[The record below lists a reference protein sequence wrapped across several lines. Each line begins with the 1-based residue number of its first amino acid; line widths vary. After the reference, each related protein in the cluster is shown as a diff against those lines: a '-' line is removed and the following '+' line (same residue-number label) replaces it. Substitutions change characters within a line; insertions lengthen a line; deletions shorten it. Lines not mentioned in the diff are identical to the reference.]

1 MSEKTRRGNADVPSS
16 RDAQKPINAKDTV
29 EGSWLTGTG
38 DEESDPL
45 RDEAAERAAKASEP
59 GGERE

>member
-1 MSEKTRRGNADVPSS
+1 MSEKPPRATADIASS

-29 EGSWLTGTG
+29 EGSWVTGTG

-45 RDEAAERAAKASEP
+45 REEAAERAAKASEP
-59 GGERE
+59 GRERE